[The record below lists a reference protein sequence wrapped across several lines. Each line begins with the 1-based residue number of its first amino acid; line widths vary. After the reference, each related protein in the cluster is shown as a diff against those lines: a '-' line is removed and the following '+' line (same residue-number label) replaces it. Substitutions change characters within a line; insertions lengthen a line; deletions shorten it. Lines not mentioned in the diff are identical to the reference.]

1 MRRHDVR
8 EGSVSNGEEEKEEA
22 VRSLILTLAG
32 RGYHLTPGALRL
44 IAGGAYSARDLL
56 AALEGKGSELPPVLD
71 EDAIKRILAGIEATR
86 VSEPQVEPTGRST
99 EVVGAGEAVGEERGG
114 IEEGKGKGAAAGRS
128 AEVGEWARVELD
140 PVLSIRRGVPEE
152 FVEYFQD
159 RFRRLLGIV
168 RKRFQNNLYTPSQV
182 RLRARRLS
190 RVHVAGLVTEK
201 RSARRGFVIVLED
214 ESDQIRVFIPREE
227 GDLYRAAESVMMDQL
242 IVVSGE
248 VDPKRGTLRPDAIH
262 HPDVPRGFTPNR
274 SRSRKRAVLISDVHV
289 GSSYFLE
296 DLWRRFVDWLRS
308 EEARDV
314 EYLLICGDLV
324 DGVGIYPGQEDEL
337 EIKDIYGQYEEAA
350 RLLSMLPS
358 HIRVVYI
365 PGNHE
370 PVRQAEPQPKVPER
384 FLRPL
389 IDSVDHFLAAG
400 NPAVVNLEGVRILLY
415 HGRSLNTVF
424 KYVPGL
430 QPPTGRTV
438 VSAMRQLLRA
448 RHLAPMYG
456 EHPIAPESRDWL
468 VIEEVPEVV
477 HMGHVHIFGVGV
489 YRGVRLI
496 NSGTFQ
502 AETPYI
508 KKMGITATPGIYPIL
523 SLHDLSVRPLDLR
536 SPTPA

>member
-8 EGSVSNGEEEKEEA
+8 EGSVLNGGEREEA

-44 IAGGAYSARDLL
+44 ITGGAYSARDLL
-56 AALEGKGSELPPVLD
+56 AALEVKGDEFPPVLD
-71 EDAIKRILAGIEATR
+71 EDSIKRILDEAEATH
-86 VSEPQVEPTGRST
+86 VSESRVKATGRST
-99 EVVGAGEAVGEERGG
+99 RVVGAGGAVGAERWG
-114 IEEGKGKGAAAGRS
+114 IEEGRGSTAARS
-128 AEVGEWARVELD
+128 AQVGEWARVELD
-140 PVLSIRRGVPEE
+140 PVLSVRRGVPEE

-168 RKRFQNNLYTPSQV
+168 RKRFQNSLYTPSQV
-182 RLRARRLS
+182 RLRAGRLS
-190 RVHVAGLVTEK
+190 RAHVAGLVTEK
-201 RSARRGFVIVLED
+201 RSTRRGFVIVLED

-248 VDPKRGTLRPDAIH
+248 VDPKRGTLRTDAIH
-262 HPDVPRGFTPNR
+262 HPDVPREFTPNR
-274 SRSRKRAVLISDVHV
+274 SGSRKRAVLISDVHV

-296 DLWRRFVDWLRS
+296 DLWRRFVGWLKS
-308 EEARDV
+308 EDAKDV

-324 DGVGIYPGQEDEL
+324 DGVGIYPDQEDEL

-358 HIRVVYI
+358 HIRIVYI

-389 IDSVDHFLAAG
+389 IDSVNHFLAAG